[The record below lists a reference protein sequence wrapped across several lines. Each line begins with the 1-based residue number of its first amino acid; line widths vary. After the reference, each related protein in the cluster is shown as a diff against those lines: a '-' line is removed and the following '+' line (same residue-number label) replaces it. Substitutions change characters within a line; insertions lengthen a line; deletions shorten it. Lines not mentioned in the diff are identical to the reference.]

1 MIPRRAAGD
10 YGFAARRARA
20 RLGSPARDSRRPA
33 VTLVWFVI
41 WFICNIIG
49 GPEPL
54 IFDPVNG
61 WAGTLLLV
69 VALDLAAAHATAGAR
84 RKG

>member
-1 MIPRRAAGD
+1 M
-10 YGFAARRARA
+10 
-20 RLGSPARDSRRPA
+20 
-33 VTLVWFVI
+33 TLIWFIV

-49 GPEPL
+49 GSEPL
-54 IFDPVNG
+54 TFDPVNG

-84 RKG
+84 KKG

>member
-1 MIPRRAAGD
+1 
-10 YGFAARRARA
+10 
-20 RLGSPARDSRRPA
+20 
-33 VTLVWFVI
+33 VTLVWFIV

-49 GPEPL
+49 GSEPL

-69 VALDLAAAHATAGAR
+69 VALDLAAAHATSGAR
-84 RKG
+84 KKG